1 MKRQMNNNT
10 SSTIL
15 TISMGFLLIHIITNW
30 QWAIFTS
37 ISIGF
42 AGLVSNYMSDKI
54 ERVWLKLAKILSYI
68 VPNILLSLIFY
79 FFLTPLAFLYRLFN
93 KDVLKL
99 SNKYE
104 SYFNNVNE
112 IMDKDSFHKTW

>member
-1 MKRQMNNNT
+1 MNNNT

-15 TISMGFLLIHIITNW
+15 TISIGFLLIHIITNW
-30 QWAIFTS
+30 QGALFIS
-37 ISIGF
+37 LSIGL
-42 AGLVSNYMSDKI
+42 AGLASKYLSDKI
-54 ERVWLKLAKILSYI
+54 EFVWLQFAKILSYI
-68 VPNILLSLIFY
+68 MPNILLSLIFY

-104 SYFNNVNE
+104 SYFNNVND
-112 IMDKDSFHKTW
+112 IMDKESFHKTW

>member
-1 MKRQMNNNT
+1 MNNNT

-42 AGLVSNYMSDKI
+42 VGLVSNYMSDKI
-54 ERVWLKLAKILSYI
+54 ERVWLQLAKILSYI